1 MATYKVWLT
10 VKDSYG
16 NIKEIPGDEIHVDLA
31 TLTPDEINQIEEA
44 LPLEDY
50 LKKDEAIKELDPYFT
65 TEKELEHNDAIKYTD
80 FELLPEEGGNN

>member
-16 NIKEIPGDEIHVDLA
+16 NTKEIDGGTINVDLA
-31 TLTPDEINQIEEA
+31 TLTPDEVNQIEEA

-50 LKKDEAIKELDPYFT
+50 IRRDNLDAELVDYATDKEVVHVVENNEALKYADFKFKD
-65 TEKELEHNDAIKYTD
+65 
-80 FELLPEEGGNN
+80 

>member
-16 NIKEIPGDEIHVDLA
+16 NTKEVDGGTINVDLA
-31 TLTPDEINQIEEA
+31 TLTPDEVTQIEEA

-50 LKKDEAIKELDPYFT
+50 IKRENLDSELEHYATDKEL
-65 TEKELEHNDAIKYTD
+65 EHAVEHNDAIKYSD
-80 FELLPEEGGNN
+80 FELRPVN